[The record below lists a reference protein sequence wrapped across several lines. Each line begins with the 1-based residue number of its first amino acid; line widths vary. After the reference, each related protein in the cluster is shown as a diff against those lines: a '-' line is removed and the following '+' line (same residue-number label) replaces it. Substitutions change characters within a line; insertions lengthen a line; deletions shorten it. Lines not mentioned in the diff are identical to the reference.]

1 MMQRKRTMVQTNL
14 LSFITQDTIAPQTAE
29 RYIDHVYIK
38 PKTIIMKQYQ
48 VEIAKNALHENTA
61 VILPTGLGKTIIAFL
76 VMAEVLPKK
85 ILFLAPTKPLVQQHY
100 ESCKKFLVVDAS
112 AVEMLTGSVSVKKR
126 RTLFKAAT
134 IVVATPQTIA
144 HDLNSKRYTL
154 QDFGLVVFDEM
165 HRAVERYAYVSIAQR
180 CQCRILGLTASP
192 GSKKKKIKKILE
204 NLKITHVE
212 SRIRD
217 DVDVRD
223 HVKDVHLEW
232 KTVLLDHGIRAIQK
246 PLQKLYLETLGKLTK
261 LGILTY
267 KKPEYLSKKDILG
280 ARVTI
285 QKRFRNKPFV
295 FALYNSHAVL
305 LHTHHC
311 LELVETQGVASFLK
325 YVEKY
330 RQKPKRSRSEQ
341 MFLNH
346 PFLHQAVALAQEN
359 QTASHPKLG
368 MLRQIVSRQFDEE
381 TDSLILIFTQYR
393 DTIESIEAVLKD
405 LPQVR
410 CHRFIGQAT
419 QGAKKGMS
427 QDEQKRI
434 IEMFRRREINVL
446 IATSIAEEGID
457 IPNVNRVVFY
467 EPIPSEI
474 RGIQRKGRTGRSHIG
489 NVTILITKGTRDEA
503 YFYVE
508 NKREQKMQYLVR
520 EMG

>member
-1 MMQRKRTMVQTNL
+1 MVQTKL
-14 LSFITQDTIAPQTAE
+14 TSFIPEDTTATRTGE
-29 RYIDHVYIK
+29 RYVHHPYIK
-38 PKTIIMKQYQ
+38 PQTIEVKQYQ
-48 VEIAKNALHENTA
+48 IDIARNAVHKNTA

-85 ILFLAPTKPLVQQHY
+85 VLFLAPTKPLVQQHY
-100 ESCKKFLVVDAS
+100 ESCTQFLAVEPS
-112 AVEMLTGSVSVKKR
+112 AVQMLTGGISVKKR
-126 RTLFKAAT
+126 RDLFNTAT
-134 IVVATPQTIA
+134 IVVATPQTID
-144 HDLNSKRYTL
+144 HDLRSKRYTL

-165 HRAVERYAYVSIAQR
+165 HRAVERYAYVSIAKR

-217 DVDVRD
+217 DLDVRD
-223 HVKDVHLEW
+223 HIKEVHLEW
-232 KTVLLDHGIRAIQK
+232 ITVSLDPSLRAIQK
-246 PLQKLYLETLGKLTK
+246 PLQELYLEKLRKLNK

-305 LHTHHC
+305 LHASHC
-311 LELVETQGVASFLK
+311 LELVETQGAASFLK

-330 RQKPKRSRSEQ
+330 MKKPKRSRSEQ

-346 PFLHQAVALAQEN
+346 PFLQQAVALAQN
-359 QTASHPKLG
+359 NRMLSHPKLAA
-368 MLRQIVSRQFDEE
+368 LYQVIKSQFDEE
-381 TDSLILIFTQYR
+381 QDSLILVFTQYR
-393 DTIESIEAVLKD
+393 DTIESIEAVMKD
-405 LPQVR
+405 FPQVR

-419 QGAKKGMS
+419 QGVAKGMS
-427 QDEQKRI
+427 QKEQQRI

-446 IATSIAEEGID
+446 VATSIAEEGID

-489 NVTILITKGTRDEA
+489 NVTILITEGTRDEA
-503 YFYVE
+503 YFYAE
-508 NKREQKMQYLVR
+508 KRREQKMQYLVR

>member
-1 MMQRKRTMVQTNL
+1 MVQTKL
-14 LSFITQDTIAPQTAE
+14 SSFIPQDTVTPLAGKRYVDHQYIQPQTIE
-29 RYIDHVYIK
+29 V
-38 PKTIIMKQYQ
+38 KQYQ
-48 VEIAKNALHENTA
+48 IDIARNAVHENTA

-76 VMAEVLPKK
+76 VMAEILPKK
-85 ILFLAPTKPLVQQHY
+85 VLFLAPTKPLVQQHY
-100 ESCKKFLVVDAS
+100 ESCAKFLAVEPS
-112 AVEMLTGSVSVKKR
+112 AVQMLTGSIPVKKR
-126 RTLFKAAT
+126 LDLFTTAT
-134 IVVATPQTIA
+134 IVVATPQTIE
-144 HDLNSKRYTL
+144 HDLSHERYTL

-165 HRAVERYAYVSIAQR
+165 HRAVERYAYVSIAKR

-192 GSKKKKIKKILE
+192 GSQKKKIKKILE

-217 DVDVRD
+217 DLDVRD
-223 HVKDVHLEW
+223 HVKEVRLEW
-232 KTVLLDHGIRAIQK
+232 ITVPLDPGLRAIQN
-246 PLQKLYLETLGKLTK
+246 PLHELYLEKLGKLNK

-305 LHTHHC
+305 LHASHC

-330 RQKPKRSRSEQ
+330 MKKPKRSRSEQ
-341 MFLNH
+341 MFVNH
-346 PFLHQAVALAQEN
+346 PLLQQAVALAQN
-359 QTASHPKLG
+359 NRMLSHPKLAA
-368 MLRQIVSRQFDEE
+368 LYQIIKSQFDEE
-381 TDSLILIFTQYR
+381 PDSLVLVFTQYR
-393 DTIESIEAVLKD
+393 DTIESIETVVKR
-405 LPQVR
+405 LPYVR
-410 CHRFIGQAT
+410 CHRFIGQAS
-419 QGAKKGMS
+419 QGAAKGMS
-427 QDEQKRI
+427 QKEQQQI
-434 IEMFRRREINVL
+434 IEMFRKREINVL
-446 IATSIAEEGID
+446 VATSIAEEGID

-489 NVTILITKGTRDEA
+489 NVTILITEGTRDEA

-508 NKREQKMQYLVR
+508 KRREQKMQYLVR
-520 EMG
+520 EMA

>member
-1 MMQRKRTMVQTNL
+1 MVQTTL
-14 LSFITQDTIAPQTAE
+14 FSFIPQEAAVPTAGE
-29 RYIDHVYIK
+29 RYVDHVYIR
-38 PKTIIMKQYQ
+38 PQTIIMKQYQ
-48 VEIAKNALHENTA
+48 IDIAKNAVLENTA

-100 ESCKKFLVVDAS
+100 ENCKKFL
-112 AVEMLTGSVSVKKR
+112 AVEPSVVQMLTGNLSVKKR
-126 RTLFKAAT
+126 RELFHRAT
-134 IVVATPQTIA
+134 IVVATPQTID
-144 HDLNSKRYTL
+144 HDLRAKRYTI
-154 QDFGLVVFDEM
+154 QDFGLVIFDEM
-165 HRAVERYAYVSIAQR
+165 HRAVDRYAYVSIAQR

-192 GSKKKKIKKILE
+192 GSQKKKIQKILE
-204 NLKITHVE
+204 NLRITHVQ

-217 DVDVRD
+217 DIDIRD

-232 KTVLLDHGIRAIQK
+232 ITVSLDPDVQAVQK
-246 PLQKLYLETLGKLTK
+246 PLQELYLEKLGKLNK

-267 KKPEYLSKKDILG
+267 KKPEYLSKKDILH
-280 ARVTI
+280 ARITI

-305 LHTHHC
+305 LHTYHC
-311 LELVETQGVASFLK
+311 LELVETQCVRSFLK

-330 RQKPKRSRSEQ
+330 TKKPKRSRSEQ
-341 MFLNH
+341 MFVNH
-346 PFLHQAVALAQEN
+346 PLLQKAVSHAQDT
-359 QTASHPKLG
+359 QVMSHPKLG
-368 MLRQIVSRQFDEE
+368 VLRQIVLRQFD
-381 TDSLILIFTQYR
+381 DDANSLILIFTQYR
-393 DTIESIEAVLKD
+393 DTIESIEAILQD

-419 QGAKKGMS
+419 QGATKGMS

-434 IEMFRRREINVL
+434 IGMFRRREINVL

-474 RGIQRKGRTGRSHIG
+474 RGIQRKGRTGRSHVG

-508 NKREQKMQYLVR
+508 KKREQKMQYLVR